1 MLALQGYGSSDD
13 EGNGTKEIA
22 TESSISLDPDIKPEF
37 SVQKQIQ
44 ICAAPVVVP
53 TVS

>member
-1 MLALQGYGSSDD
+1 MLALQGYGNSDD
-13 EGNGTKEIA
+13 EGNGKEIA
-22 TESSISLDPDIKPEF
+22 RESTILLNPDIKPEF
-37 SVQKQIQ
+37 SIQKQIQ